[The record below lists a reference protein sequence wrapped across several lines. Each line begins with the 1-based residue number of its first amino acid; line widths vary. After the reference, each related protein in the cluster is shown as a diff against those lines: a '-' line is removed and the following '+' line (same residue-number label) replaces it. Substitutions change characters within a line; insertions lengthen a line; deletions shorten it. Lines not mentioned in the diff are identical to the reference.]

1 MREGGT
7 RLEILS
13 VVATLERDREKPPR
27 QKDITE
33 QVSVTRGTVSK
44 TCTSLVEEGQ
54 LLLENGEYRVN
65 EEMLLLIYKEHLEGY
80 LVRDSA
86 NNGFADIVEARNE
99 LRIQLKGQLRQ
110 LVMDGEEDGRR
121 QLMVNILREV
131 LVYASTFRE
140 IQTLRDYLFTVDHLV
155 RTLAAHITTSP
166 AFDKTVVKHSDPIR
180 LLLLIAVALD
190 RGYSMMSSL
199 RATHEELDEF
209 LPGEPAED
217 QMIRYLNPQ

>member
-1 MREGGT
+1 
-7 RLEILS
+7 
-13 VVATLERDREKPPR
+13 
-27 QKDITE
+27 
-33 QVSVTRGTVSK
+33 
-44 TCTSLVEEGQ
+44 
-54 LLLENGEYRVN
+54 
-65 EEMLLLIYKEHLEGY
+65 MLLLIYKEHLEGY